1 MINYN
6 IPNSVSNF
14 QAKTP
19 VRGWEGIKGFED
31 LDFKQHPGF
40 SDGKAIQA
48 RLKFGSRDQFEIS
61 VVQNI
66 GDGTGLYGHED
77 DGDYEVAMWYDGR
90 KTMLPL
96 GRGDDVL
103 AGQFPADISR
113 LMMQAHLNDF
123 AWVTLLHDVRREH
136 NKELGL
142 DNFEIITHGDKKL
155 KEMLDNA
162 N

>member
-6 IPNSVSNF
+6 IPNSVSQF
-14 QAKTP
+14 QAKSP
-19 VRGWEGIKGFED
+19 VRGWEGIKSFDD
-31 LDFKQHPGF
+31 LDFKPHGGF
-40 SDGKAIQA
+40 ADGKAIQA

-77 DGDYEVAMWYDGR
+77 DNTYEVAMWYDGR
-90 KTMLPL
+90 NTMLPL
-96 GRGDDVL
+96 SRGDDVL
-103 AGQFPADISR
+103 AGQSPVDISR

-123 AWVTLLHDVRREH
+123 AWVTCLHNARKEL

-142 DNFEIITHGDKKL
+142 DN
-155 KEMLDNA
+155 LDEY
-162 N
+162 

>member
-1 MINYN
+1 MINYD
-6 IPNSVSNF
+6 IPNSVSKF

-19 VRGWEGIKGFED
+19 VRGWEGIKSFDD
-31 LDFKQHPGF
+31 LDFKPHGGF
-40 SDGKAIQA
+40 TDGTAIQA

-77 DGDYEVAMWYDGR
+77 DNTYEVAMWYDGR
-90 KTMLPL
+90 DTMLPL

-103 AGQFPADISR
+103 AHQSPIDISR

-123 AWVTLLHDVRREH
+123 AWVTLLHNLRDEFR
-136 NKELGL
+136 KELDL
-142 DNFEIITHGDKKL
+142 DN
-155 KEMLDNA
+155 
-162 N
+162 

>member
-1 MINYN
+1 MINYD
-6 IPNSVSNF
+6 IPNSVSDY
-14 QAKTP
+14 QAKTKTP
-19 VRGWEGIKGFED
+19 VRGWEGIKSFDD
-31 LDFKQHPGF
+31 LDFKTHAGF

-77 DGDYEVAMWYDGR
+77 DNTYEVAMWYDGR
-90 KTMLPL
+90 NTMLPL

-113 LMMQAHLNDF
+113 LMLQAHLNDF
-123 AWVTLLHDVRREH
+123 AWVTLLHNVRDEYR
-136 NKELGL
+136 KELDL
-142 DNFEIITHGDKKL
+142 D
-155 KEMLDNA
+155 
-162 N
+162 

>member
-14 QAKTP
+14 QAKSP
-19 VRGWEGIKGFED
+19 VRGWEGIKTFDHLE
-31 LDFKQHPGF
+31 FKQHPGF

-48 RLKFGSRDQFEIS
+48 RLNFGSRDQFEIS

-77 DGDYEVAMWYDGR
+77 DNTYEVAMWFDGR
-90 KTMLPL
+90 DTMLPL
-96 GRGDDVL
+96 SLGDDVL
-103 AGQFPADISR
+103 AGQSPVDISR

-123 AWVTLLHDVRREH
+123 AWVTCLHNAREEF

-142 DNFEIITHGDKKL
+142 DN
-155 KEMLDNA
+155 LDEY
-162 N
+162 

>member
-1 MINYN
+1 MINYD

-19 VRGWEGIKGFED
+19 VRGWEGIKSFDD
-31 LDFKQHPGF
+31 LDFKPHGGF
-40 SDGKAIQA
+40 TDGNAIQA

-77 DGDYEVAMWYDGR
+77 DNTYEVAMWYDGR
-90 KTMLPL
+90 GTMLPL
-96 GRGDDVL
+96 SLSDDVL
-103 AGQFPADISR
+103 AGQSPTDISR

-123 AWVTLLHDVRREH
+123 AWVTLLHNARDEH
-136 NKELGL
+136 RKELELEL
-142 DNFEIITHGDKKL
+142 DD
-155 KEMLDNA
+155 
-162 N
+162 

>member
-14 QAKTP
+14 QAKSP
-19 VRGWEGIKGFED
+19 VRGWEGIKTFDHLE
-31 LDFKQHPGF
+31 FKQHPGF

-77 DGDYEVAMWYDGR
+77 DNTYEVAMWFDGR
-90 KTMLPL
+90 DTMLPL
-96 GRGDDVL
+96 SLGDDVL
-103 AGQFPADISR
+103 AGQSPVDISR

-123 AWVTLLHDVRREH
+123 AWVTCLHNAREEF

-142 DNFEIITHGDKKL
+142 DN
-155 KEMLDNA
+155 LDEY
-162 N
+162 